1 MSYSKNTHYRRYT
14 FWEPAATWGL
24 WSKLPSAGSN
34 TLFSTTPTSTPV
46 RISGGISL
54 PPPLCKPDPIF
65 SFFAQSRPAKKGN
78 RGVAFLEE
86 G

>member
-34 TLFSTTPTSTPV
+34 TLFS
-46 RISGGISL
+46 L
-54 PPPLCKPDPIF
+54 PPPPPPRCVLVEVSPPLCKPDPIF